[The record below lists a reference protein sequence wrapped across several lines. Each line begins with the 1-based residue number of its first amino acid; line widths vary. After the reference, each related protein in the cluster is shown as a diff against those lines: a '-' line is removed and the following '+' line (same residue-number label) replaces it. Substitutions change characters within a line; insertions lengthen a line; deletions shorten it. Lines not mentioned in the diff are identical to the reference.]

1 MEIKKLNKEKYAGKR
16 FTVKYKSSGYYDIK
30 KEDAGF
36 KIEYILLKKPIEKSF
51 DDIFLSEWLDEPIA
65 YGIFEEDILVGYV
78 EGSLEKWNN
87 RFRISNI
94 CIFDSSYRNKG
105 IGSILLDIIL
115 KEAKKSS
122 ARMVVLETQSCND
135 KAISFYRKNGFEIIG
150 FDLYAYSND
159 DIKKHEIRIEMGKRI

>member
-1 MEIKKLNKEKYAGKR
+1 MKIKNLNKEKYAGKR
-16 FTVKYKSSGYYDIK
+16 FTVKYMSSGYYDIK

-36 KIEYILLKKPIEKSF
+36 KIEYILFEKPIEKSF

-65 YGIFEEDILVGYV
+65 YGIFEKDKLVGYV

-105 IGSILLDIIL
+105 MGSILLDIIF
-115 KEAKKSS
+115 KEAKSNS

>member
-16 FTVKYKSSGYYDIK
+16 FTLKYKSSGYYDIK